1 MGKGQTARNRATPPD
16 PGTATGREAGRL
28 AAELAA
34 LETRIGVL
42 VAARAVARRALVAG
56 RRHRPQRAWRHAREI
71 AHLAWRLTVAR
82 RDRARLRRGNRRP
95 WPAPPGASPPTSR
108 AERSRVRAN
117 RHQRRA
123 A

>member
-1 MGKGQTARNRATPPD
+1 MDKGQTTRNRATPPG
-16 PGTATGREAGRL
+16 PGTSTEGEDGRL
-28 AAELAA
+28 AAEMAA
-34 LETRIGVL
+34 LEARIGVL
-42 VAARAVARRALVAG
+42 VAVARRALVAG